1 LDPVLG
7 DRAAGSGAPAGD
19 GYRPDQLGAP
29 LGPGL
34 PGWGVCGPHPP
45 PAGGAC
51 GRSLGGDPPG
61 GVPDCPALDPCGAGR
76 AHPRLP
82 PPGALVRA
90 GVGGGAGRAPT
101 CARKPAGTPPPAPAV
116 LEGLTQPWGQRQG
129 RRPPPRVSTRFFSF
143 LDPIPPRTFA
153 TTCGDVPPHF
163 QPTSRP
169 LPPPFPT
176 IEGDGSVSHR
186 AHRRW

>member
-1 LDPVLG
+1 MGRMWASPPSCRRCL
-7 DRAAGSGAPAGD
+7 RAVTGWRSAWRGT
-19 GYRPDQLGAP
+19 
-29 LGPGL
+29 GL
-34 PGWGVCGPHPP
+34 PGAGSLWSRESSPP
-45 PAGGAC
+45 SSSTWSAGK
-51 GRSLGGDPPG
+51 GGG
-61 GVPDCPALDPCGAGR
+61 
-76 AHPRLP
+76 
-82 PPGALVRA
+82 
-90 GVGGGAGRAPT
+90 GGGAGRAPT

-186 AHRRW
+186 AHRRWKHRSEEHTSELQSRENLVCRLLLEKK